1 MLSKI
6 KSLALYGLE
15 GYLIDVQV
23 DISSGMPC
31 WEIVGLPDISV
42 REAKERVRI
51 AIKNSG
57 FEFQSRKI
65 IVNLAPA
72 DLRKEGTYF
81 DLPIAIGLLLNSGQI
96 YNIEED
102 VAFIGELSL
111 DGKINKVNG
120 ILPMCVEAKRLGIK
134 KSNNF

>member
-72 DLRKEGTYF
+72 DLRKEGTHF

-96 YNIEED
+96 YNIEE
-102 VAFIGELSL
+102 V
-111 DGKINKVNG
+111 
-120 ILPMCVEAKRLGIK
+120 
-134 KSNNF
+134 